1 MEDMR
6 QAKNQVSSNRF
17 PTFAERNYYFLSCAY
32 NMRNGVMQVSASF
45 AAEGSVMNE
54 LKQWNDLYGEG
65 GSRKKEQLTY
75 FL

>member
-1 MEDMR
+1 M
-6 QAKNQVSSNRF
+6 KNLTRSVVVVVFLQV
-17 PTFAERNYYFLSCAY
+17 A
-32 NMRNGVMQVSASF
+32 ASF
-45 AAEGSVMNE
+45 ASEGAGMNE

>member
-1 MEDMR
+1 MDEHIAWWMSLL
-6 QAKNQVSSNRF
+6 QV
-17 PTFAERNYYFLSCAY
+17 A
-32 NMRNGVMQVSASF
+32 ASF
-45 AAEGSVMNE
+45 AAEGSIMNE